1 MDIGVGLDST
11 LGLSFPDQGSVSQE
25 AARLGYDSAWTPE
38 TTGYDSFQ
46 VCANR
51 WAASREIIPQGLVT
65 GIGVSPVVYR
75 TPVAFAMSAGTLS
88 EITSGRFV
96 LGIGAGAVYQPRAR
110 QSLGLSKVSALGMM
124 RDYLSTIRPLLAGES
139 VTYEGP
145 VVTLRRVKL
154 GMGPLPHTPVY
165 LGALGPEMLRL
176 AGELADG
183 VVLNWCTP
191 EQIAWSRER
200 IKEGAARTGRDPA
213 EVKVAEYIRMC
224 VDDDAEVARRAF
236 ARSVMQYALGRR
248 APTRRERSMGYRAH
262 FERMGFAEAL
272 AELDQMRQQGASS
285 DQIADAFPTELLLK
299 VGYYGPASAAA
310 ESFQQL
316 AEGLDTAVVRVVAA
330 RPGTDAVVATMRACR
345 AELLC

>member
-11 LGLSFPDQGSVSQE
+11 LGLSFPDQASVSQE

-38 TTGYDSFQ
+38 TTGHDSFQ
-46 VCANR
+46 VCASR
-51 WAASREIIPQGLVT
+51 WAASREVIPEGLVT

-88 EITSGRFV
+88 EITSGRFI
-96 LGIGAGAVYQPRAR
+96 LGIGSGAVYQPRAR
-110 QSLGLSKVSALGMM
+110 QALGLSKVSALGMM

-139 VTYEGP
+139 VTYEGT

-154 GMGPLPHTPVY
+154 GIGPLPPTPVY

-224 VDDDAEVARRAF
+224 VDDDVAVARRAF

-248 APTRRERSMGYRAH
+248 VPTQRERSMGYRAH
-262 FERMGFAEAL
+262 FERMGFTETL

-299 VGYYGPASAAA
+299 VGYYGPASGAA
-310 ESFQQL
+310 ESFQEL

-330 RPGTDAVVATMRACR
+330 RPGEGGVVATMRACR
-345 AELLC
+345 PELVR